1 MLKRLLP
8 SRVPI
13 VWRPADII
21 SMDSLLAVATTLGGG
36 EERDKVLIITGIF
49 LTSHSVLASCRLYI
63 INYIYMA
70 GGGGGGYTHTHT
82 HTELRLSSLFASFGL
97 SVNTVL

>member
-36 EERDKVLIITGIF
+36 EERDKVVIITGIF
-49 LTSHSVLASCRLYI
+49 LTSHTVLASCRLYI
-63 INYIYMA
+63 INYIYIWW
-70 GGGGGGYTHTHT
+70 GGGGYTHTHT